1 MILDEKIYKAVADLI
16 VSISVTENVA
26 TDIVI
31 NKVKTFINNDIPMT
45 NVQAYMKRLGPTM
58 SRKPLTI
65 SDIDSMASQIVE
77 MFSKTDIDYLL
88 THITPYGFD
97 MPSVMDVDGEL
108 SNDIFVKNLVVF
120 TKYIVQKQKLK
131 EEEECP

>member
-31 NKVKTFINNDIPMT
+31 DKVKTFINNDIPLT
-45 NVQAYMKRLGPTM
+45 NVQAYMKMLGPTM
-58 SRKPLTI
+58 SRKPLTV
-65 SDIDSMASQIVE
+65 SEIDSTTTQILKV
-77 MFSKTDIDYLL
+77 FSKTDIDYLL

-97 MPSVMDVDGEL
+97 IPAITDIAGDEL
-108 SNDIFVKNLVVF
+108 SNDIFCKNLVVF
-120 TKYIVQKQKLK
+120 TKYIVQKQKLR
-131 EEEECP
+131 EEECP

>member
-1 MILDEKIYKAVADLI
+1 MILDEKVYKAVADLI

-31 NKVKTFINNDIPMT
+31 NKVKTFINNDIPLT

-58 SRKPLTI
+58 SRKLLII
-65 SDIDSMASQIVE
+65 SEIDSMTSQIVE

-97 MPSVMDVDGEL
+97 IPDITDMDGEL
-108 SNDIFVKNLVVF
+108 SNDIFCKNLVVF

-131 EEEECP
+131 EED

>member
-1 MILDEKIYKAVADLI
+1 MLLDEKVYKGIADLI
-16 VSISVTENVA
+16 VGISVTENVN

-31 NKVKTFINNDIPMT
+31 NKVKTFIDNDIPLT

-58 SRKPLTI
+58 SRKLLTI
-65 SDIDSMASQIVE
+65 SEIDSTTTQIIE

-88 THITPYGFD
+88 SHITPYGFD
-97 MPSVMDVDGEL
+97 LPDITDMDGEL
-108 SNDIFVKNLVVF
+108 SNDTFCKNLVVF

-131 EEEECP
+131 EEECP